1 MKPQDLVSDRY
12 RLLRLIGRGAESV
25 VWAARHELLHR
36 ELALKLTGAGT
47 PAARARFLRE
57 VRIVG
62 SLRHPNIV
70 DIADAGDS
78 GDGNLYLAMELLAG
92 EPLSQRIA
100 RGPLSPAEALAI
112 TAEICRALAA
122 AHAAGVIHRDIK
134 PANIFLAQGPNGGI
148 VPKLLDFGV
157 SSTCDTL
164 SGSGTPI
171 YGTPAYM
178 SPEQALG
185 ESKLDHRVDVW
196 AMGVTLHE
204 MLTGRRPFEA
214 ESYPAL
220 LPLIIEAPC
229 PPLPAAIPAEV
240 ARVIAGC
247 LAKARADRYGSAAA
261 LFEAVDRAR
270 DALPVSASRASDF
283 VIEAGRG
290 PLPSA
295 IGATATAITPG
306 PRRRASAIGVLAVLT
321 ALAIFAALG
330 RSPGPAAPA
339 AEPPP
344 LPGASVP
351 APPAAPTASASAAQT
366 ALATS
371 ASALP
376 PASAGARPRPAVDP
390 RKPKVT
396 RIDSAGF

>member
-36 ELALKLTGAGT
+36 DLALKLTSAGT

-57 VRIVG
+57 VRIVS

-100 RGPLSPAEALAI
+100 RGPLPPAEALAI

-134 PANIFLAQGPNGGI
+134 PANIFLAEGPNGGI

-157 SSTCDTL
+157 SSTCDTI

-240 ARVIAGC
+240 AAVIAGC
-247 LAKARADRYGSAAA
+247 LAKARADRYESAAA
-261 LFEAVDRAR
+261 LFDAVDRAR
-270 DALPVSASRASDF
+270 DALPASASDCA
-283 VIEAGRG
+283 IEAGRG
-290 PLPSA
+290 PLPSAA

-306 PRRRASAIGVLAVLT
+306 PRRRTSAVGVLAVLA
-321 ALAIFAALG
+321 ALVIFAALG
-330 RSPGPAAPA
+330 RSRGPAAPA
-339 AEPPP
+339 AAPPP
-344 LPGASVP
+344 VLSASVP
-351 APPAAPTASASAAQT
+351 APPPAPAMSASAAQT

-371 ASALP
+371 ASAPPL
-376 PASAGARPRPAVDP
+376 PASVGARPRPAVDP